1 MSGFDADW
9 LALRE
14 PFDAAA
20 RDGVLAQRFIDA
32 VVARASMRTTG
43 SAPHAASPAGAGPT
57 AWRPG
62 AARMVDLAA
71 GAGANLRVL
80 APQMPG
86 DQDWL
91 LVDHDP
97 QLIAAQAGALG
108 RWAGAQGW
116 HCSVAAGGLLID
128 TGRAQW
134 RVRARRLD
142 LQASFDQLHL
152 GSFDGVTTTA
162 FLDLVSDAW
171 LDRLA
176 DRIAAAALPL
186 LATLTVDG
194 RREWQPPADGDAA
207 ITAAFERHQRGDKG
221 FGASV
226 GPAAAGVLLA
236 KLDARGYRTQSA
248 RSDWRI
254 EAGQAGMLLR
264 MVDECAAVA
273 DSTLSAEG
281 ALADSVNQ
289 WAMLRRRQVAAGL
302 LTLQV
307 GHRDVVALP
316 A

>member
-1 MSGFDADW
+1 MSGFDAGW

-20 RDGVLAQRFIDA
+20 RDGALARCFISA

-43 SAPHAASPAGAGPT
+43 STPDAASPVGTAPT

-80 APQMPG
+80 APQIPG

-116 HCSVAAGGLLID
+116 HCSAAAGGLLID

-142 LQASFDQLHL
+142 LQTSFDQLHL

-171 LDRLA
+171 LERLA
-176 DRIAAAALPL
+176 DRVAAAALPL

-207 ITAAFERHQRGDKG
+207 IAAAFERHQRGDKG

-226 GPAAAGVLLA
+226 GPAAAAALLA

-254 EAGQAGMLLR
+254 EAGQDGMLLR

-281 ALADSVNQ
+281 ALVDPVNQ
-289 WAMLRRRQVAAGL
+289 WAMLRRRQAAAGT

>member
-1 MSGFDADW
+1 
-9 LALRE
+9 
-14 PFDAAA
+14 
-20 RDGVLAQRFIDA
+20 
-32 VVARASMRTTG
+32 
-43 SAPHAASPAGAGPT
+43 
-57 AWRPG
+57 
-62 AARMVDLAA
+62 
-71 GAGANLRVL
+71 
-80 APQMPG
+80 MPG

-108 RWAGAQGW
+108 RWADAQGW

-194 RREWQPPADGDAA
+194 RREWQPPADGDAGIA
-207 ITAAFERHQRGDKG
+207 AAFERHQRGDKG

-226 GPAAAGVLLA
+226 GPAAAAALLA

-289 WAMLRRRQVAAGL
+289 WAMLRRRQAAAGI